1 MSKSALADQVAL
13 VTGGS
18 KGYGLGI
25 ATELQ
30 KAGARVVITGRDQ
43 VALES
48 AAKQIGATP
57 IVADVTSAEDWDR
70 VIGGI
75 EREHGKLD
83 ILINNA
89 GAGVKIAPVDEQSVA
104 AIQQAVAVNLIG
116 PIFGARAA
124 VPLMKKQGSGTIIN
138 ISSIC
143 ARESWPGWA
152 VYGAAKAGLQQF
164 SEGLYVET
172 RSHGIRVTTLTPS
185 WGLTDFLRSAE
196 IPEFAKETAGKVTQ
210 PAELGRIVVD
220 LCALPAHLCAL
231 DYTLLPLVQ
240 QIEPL

>member
-1 MSKSALADQVAL
+1 MSKSALAEKVAL

-18 KGYGLGI
+18 KGYGFGI
-25 ATELQ
+25 ASELQ
-30 KAGARVVITGRDQ
+30 MAGARVVITGRDQ
-43 VALES
+43 AALES

-57 IVADVTSAEDWDR
+57 IVADVTSAEDWER
-70 VIGGI
+70 VIGKI
-75 EREHGKLD
+75 EQDYGRLD

-89 GAGVKIAPVDEQSVA
+89 GAGVQIAPVDEQSVT
-104 AIQQAVAVNLIG
+104 AIQQAVAVNLVG
-116 PIFGARAA
+116 PILGARAA
-124 VPLMKKQGSGTIIN
+124 VPLMKKQGSGTLIN

-172 RSHGIRVTTLTPS
+172 RNYGIRVTTLTPS
-185 WGLTDFLRSAE
+185 WGLTEFSRNADL
-196 IPEFAKETAGKVTQ
+196 PEFEKETASKVTQ
-210 PAELGRIVVD
+210 PADLGRVVVD

-240 QIEPL
+240 SIEPL